1 MQSYKISV
9 VIPTHNTGDYLIST
23 VDSVI
28 NQTIGFENIE
38 LLLVDDKS
46 TDDYTIALLE
56 EYDSKYE
63 NCRAI
68 FLEENSGFPGTPRNI
83 GLKNATGDCIIFM
96 DHDDTYVLN
105 AFENMYNK
113 LIEEDSDFV
122 ISTYTHIYEN
132 KKSNKVINLDGLEIK
147 ITTIEDNS
155 DFLKLPPS
163 IWTKLFKREFLL
175 KNNIKFIEEMLAED
189 VEFFIHSLLC
199 GKNIVYMGNFS
210 SYNYKIRE
218 SFNDKSVIHTY
229 NKKYLNAMIDGYEK
243 TLQTLEKYNKNEY
256 FSIIFEEHCMNKS
269 PIHYDDKV
277 DLIKRIS
284 PLFLKG
290 FKQDPNFL
298 IEYCYPFKENILNE
312 DYLGIVKNIEKNK
325 RARFCIC
332 ELNKYYDI
340 FYKLEDVIEVNLD
353 LTNIETNE
361 ILFSPYFENIFLNC
375 ELLDIASDCKIKINQ
390 VNSIHNMSYQKQS
403 FGHHISFYK
412 INGDFAN
419 ASYIKIKYRLEII
432 NLKEFRYLYQLRNY
446 EKEIKKLN
454 NENRKLNNENRK
466 LIDKTQELTEKNKDL
481 IIREKEMNNDI
492 KQLKTKNDYNEKLL
506 NTKPYRFAK
515 ILRDFSQRFK

>member
-23 VDSVI
+23 IDSVI

-46 TDDYTIALLE
+46 TDDYTIALLN

-147 ITTIEDNS
+147 ITTLEDNS

-175 KNNIKFIEEMLAED
+175 TNANNIFYI
-189 VEFFIHSLLC
+189 
-199 GKNIVYMGNFS
+199 
-210 SYNYKIRE
+210 
-218 SFNDKSVIHTY
+218 
-229 NKKYLNAMIDGYEK
+229 YLK
-243 TLQTLEKYNKNEY
+243 
-256 FSIIFEEHCMNKS
+256 
-269 PIHYDDKV
+269 
-277 DLIKRIS
+277 
-284 PLFLKG
+284 
-290 FKQDPNFL
+290 
-298 IEYCYPFKENILNE
+298 
-312 DYLGIVKNIEKNK
+312 
-325 RARFCIC
+325 
-332 ELNKYYDI
+332 
-340 FYKLEDVIEVNLD
+340 
-353 LTNIETNE
+353 
-361 ILFSPYFENIFLNC
+361 
-375 ELLDIASDCKIKINQ
+375 
-390 VNSIHNMSYQKQS
+390 
-403 FGHHISFYK
+403 
-412 INGDFAN
+412 
-419 ASYIKIKYRLEII
+419 
-432 NLKEFRYLYQLRNY
+432 
-446 EKEIKKLN
+446 
-454 NENRKLNNENRK
+454 
-466 LIDKTQELTEKNKDL
+466 
-481 IIREKEMNNDI
+481 
-492 KQLKTKNDYNEKLL
+492 
-506 NTKPYRFAK
+506 
-515 ILRDFSQRFK
+515 